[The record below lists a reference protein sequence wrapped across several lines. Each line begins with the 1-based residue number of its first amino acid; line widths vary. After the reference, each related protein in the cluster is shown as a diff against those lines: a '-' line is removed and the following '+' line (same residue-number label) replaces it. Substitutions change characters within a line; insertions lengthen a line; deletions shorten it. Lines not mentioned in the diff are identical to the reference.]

1 MADKDET
8 PESAPDAADPAPTKR
23 KIPLGVFIG
32 VGLAAGTAGGVL
44 VAGPLLAKKVT
55 APSAARATAEP
66 AADAKVAEK
75 GGAKKE
81 GGKKEGAATD
91 VPVYVID
98 NLVLNPAG
106 SSGTRF
112 LLVSIGIQMGTT
124 AQNDELKKH
133 DIEVREALLK
143 VLGSATVE
151 ELSEIVNREG
161 YKEQIKVALEKLFGR
176 GSVTGLY
183 FSQFV
188 IQ

>member
-1 MADKDET
+1 MADKDDAASPA
-8 PESAPDAADPAPTKR
+8 PESADPAPTKR
-23 KIPLGVFIG
+23 KIPFGVFIG

-55 APSAARATAEP
+55 APSAAGAPAEP
-66 AADAKVAEK
+66 AAEAKAAEK

-81 GGKKEGAATD
+81 GGKKEGASTD

-106 SSGTRF
+106 SGGTRF
-112 LLVSIGIQMGTT
+112 LLASIGIQMGTS

-143 VLGSATVE
+143 VLGSAKVE
-151 ELSEIVNREG
+151 ELSEIANREV
-161 YKEQIKVALEKLFGR
+161 YKEQIKVALEKMLGR